1 MSCYVCRQV
10 IRGYDHFNQAPPYN
24 QPKDPKK
31 CQLWDS
37 VEQRHADEVG
47 LPHFISNRILSKV
60 SRLQQQRGERRKKL
74 SALTLKSLKQIS
86 RLTYL
91 LHLRNLYATTLPTT
105 TTTIIIPYK
114 SPTAWDW
121 PRPSVRLSKTTSV
134 TANLWLSYHG
144 DVLT

>member
-1 MSCYVCRQV
+1 MSCYACRQV

-47 LPHFISNRILSKV
+47 LLYLISNHILNNV
-60 SRLQQQRGERRKKL
+60 FRLQQQRGERRKKL
-74 SALTLKSLKQIS
+74 SALTLKSLKQTS
-86 RLTYL
+86 RSTYL
-91 LHLRNLYATTLPTT
+91 LRPRNLYATTPPTITIITT
-105 TTTIIIPYK
+105 TPYK

-121 PRPSVRLSKTTSV
+121 PHPSVRLSKTTSV
-134 TANLWLSYHG
+134 TISLWSSYHG
-144 DVLT
+144 DVLK